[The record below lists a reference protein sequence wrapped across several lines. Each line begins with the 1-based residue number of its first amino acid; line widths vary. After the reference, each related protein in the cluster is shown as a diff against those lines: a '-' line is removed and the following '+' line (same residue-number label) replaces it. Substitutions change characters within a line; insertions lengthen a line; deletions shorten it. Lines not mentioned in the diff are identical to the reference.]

1 MAQISA
7 KLNVE
12 KWTLELERVLM
23 GHGYAEYFNGYFGQ
37 ARERG
42 EEVNLILNQIL
53 TKDSSSNNCVVLSGW
68 VQKKTY
74 NEKKK
79 L

>member
-23 GHGYAEYFNGYFGQ
+23 GHGYAEYFNGYFG
-37 ARERG
+37 
-42 EEVNLILNQIL
+42 
-53 TKDSSSNNCVVLSGW
+53 
-68 VQKKTY
+68 
-74 NEKKK
+74 
-79 L
+79 